1 MLRRIA
7 HVVLLFAGLAPAVWA
22 VCIFASD
29 PRRASVLGGLAALGL
44 SINGTALGKRDFG
57 MRVPLRVIACGV
69 ALVVLATVMAMWQW
83 LRRVYLPGLP
93 SGDSA
98 ERAVA
103 LAASANLLWIAGAL
117 GYVLITIL
125 LLPRSEKPPGR
136 SDSGEQRI
144 DFRRFGR

>member
-1 MLRRIA
+1 
-7 HVVLLFAGLAPAVWA
+7 
-22 VCIFASD
+22 
-29 PRRASVLGGLAALGL
+29 
-44 SINGTALGKRDFG
+44 

-83 LRRVYLPGLP
+83 LRKEYLPGLP
-93 SGDSA
+93 PGESA

-117 GYVLITIL
+117 GYVVITIL
-125 LLPRSEKPPGR
+125 LLPRSEKPAGEG
-136 SDSGEQRI
+136 DSGKQRI